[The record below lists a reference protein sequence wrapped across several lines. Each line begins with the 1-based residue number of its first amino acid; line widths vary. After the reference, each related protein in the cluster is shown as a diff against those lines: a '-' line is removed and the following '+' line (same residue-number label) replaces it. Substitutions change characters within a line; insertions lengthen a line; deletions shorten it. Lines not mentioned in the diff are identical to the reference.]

1 MESPKINPE
10 DLDTVSANLNA
21 EELIPQAEQD
31 LNMLA
36 ALCAP
41 EKMFFLFP
49 EFFIFIWEIF
59 KSKLHLF
66 RDFSKIAI
74 GIPRGFAKTTLV
86 KFLVCYTI
94 LFTKKRC
101 IVIVSYIE
109 DHSFNIIADV
119 LGYLNHPNIIALF
132 GKWDVNLERNQQGC
146 KIFNWRGRQIIL
158 AGLGSKG
165 SIRGL
170 NLGDARPDLMI
181 FDDYQKKDES
191 KNEQLSKELYSD
203 MMATWLKAKSPFGCL
218 YIFVAN
224 MYPTPGSILKK
235 LKNNRDWMS
244 FVVGGI
250 IEHPVTKKAESLWED
265 LQPLTQL
272 LAEYESDLLADC
284 PEVFLSEVLNDENA
298 GIKAGIDITKI
309 PDFPFSEHELPQGRA
324 IVIDPATDKPG
335 ADYNGIGLV
344 GLYDGKGCLEKA
356 LLGRYSPLELIKQA
370 LILAFQTGTRLI
382 CVEDVA
388 LQSTYLFWF
397 NKVCEDNGISGF
409 YFMPLK
415 IGGGSKNAKTQ
426 ATILKLAKAEIWMK
440 KQPKPLV
447 INEIIKFDPLKA
459 KNQDTALDLAGFVDK
474 VIEQY
479 GELMLMPY
487 EPEMQAAGNAGVRSE
502 LENCEF

>member
-1 MESPKINPE
+1 MEPSQGTVDKDDSEPINSTVEAEDIIPKIE
-10 DLDTVSANLNA
+10 QSLDL
-21 EELIPQAEQD
+21 
-31 LNMLA
+31 LA
-36 ALCAP
+36 GVCAP
-41 EKMFFLFP
+41 EKMLFLFP
-49 EFFIFIWEIF
+49 PFFKFIWDIL
-59 KSKLHLF
+59 KSKIHLF

-86 KFLVCYTI
+86 KFLIVYTI

-109 DHSFNIIADV
+109 DHAFNIIADV
-119 LGYLNHPNIIALF
+119 IGYLEHPNIINLF
-132 GKWDVNLERNQQGC
+132 GRWNINLQRNQQGC
-146 KIFNWRGRQIIL
+146 KIFLFRNRQIIL

-165 SIRGL
+165 SIRGM

-191 KNEQLSKELYSD
+191 KNEELSKELYND
-203 MMATWLKAKSPFGCL
+203 MMGTWLKAKSPFGCL

-235 LKNNRDWMS
+235 LKNNKDWIS
-244 FVVGGI
+244 FIVGGI
-250 IEHPVTKKAESLWED
+250 LDDGTSLWED
-265 LQPLTQL
+265 LQPIKQL
-272 LAEYESDLLADC
+272 LAEYESDLLAEC

-309 PDFPFSEHELPQGRA
+309 PKFPFPEYELPQGRA
-324 IVIDPATDKPG
+324 IVIDPAGQNAG

-356 LLGRYSPLELIKQA
+356 LLGRYSPLELIKNS
-370 LILAFQTGTRLI
+370 LILAFQTNTRLI
-382 CVEDVA
+382 CVENVA

-397 NKVCEDNGISGF
+397 NKVCQDNGIEGF
-409 YFMPLK
+409 YFMPLA
-415 IGGGSKNAKTQ
+415 IGAGSKNAKIKD
-426 ATILKLAKAEIWMK
+426 TITKIAKGEIWVK
-440 KQPKPLV
+440 QQPKALV
-447 INEIIKFDPLKA
+447 INEIIKWNPLKA
-459 KNQDTALDLAGFVDK
+459 KNQDTALDLVFFVDK

-487 EPEMQAAGNAGVRSE
+487 EPEMQMAENAGVRSE
-502 LENCEF
+502 LETCEF